1 MSAGRHV
8 LYTHAAPR
16 YVLRKQLLDS
26 ERGER
31 EWVQLALPVSLEPAV
46 VCNVLPLH
54 AYLPDP
60 EVE

>member
-1 MSAGRHV
+1 
-8 LYTHAAPR
+8 
-16 YVLRKQLLDS
+16 VLRKQLLDS